1 MLRNIG
7 SNWVLILVTIGATYL
22 ITPFVIH
29 ALGKEG
35 YGTWTLITSM
45 TGYMSLLALG
55 VPAACVRYLT
65 QYVAQSDSGKM
76 NQAIGSCAG
85 LYLIVGGAAAA
96 IGAVLTMVFALYDIP
111 SAFQAEATLA
121 FALMVL
127 TVSGGFI
134 GLLPEGIMFAHHD
147 FILRNLVRVSGVLL
161 RLGLTLGLLM
171 LHASLVV
178 LAAIQ
183 LACLAFDFGVSWLLI
198 TRRYPEVRIS
208 LSDFDRGMVRHI
220 FSFSLYVLL
229 LNAGA
234 RLSFETDAIV
244 IGAFMGVAS
253 IPFFAVANSLVV
265 YLMEFMVAIAAV
277 VAPMVTKLNTDGNLV
292 LLRET
297 FLKWSKIALSL
308 TMVAGLF
315 LAVLGPRFLGW
326 WIDPSFEGPAG
337 AVLQILVISSLVFLP
352 VRAVALPVLIGLG
365 KPRTPAIALAAAG
378 VLNLGL
384 SIVLIGPFGLA
395 GVALGTAIPNILF
408 AVFVLA
414 IACRELE
421 ISLPN
426 YLKYVVPRATVGAVP
441 VLALLLW
448 FRLGLRVESIFGL
461 ITAGSVMV
469 LVFGITCIFFVYRN
483 DPYVNLRMHLVRRRA
498 WSRA

>member
-1 MLRNIG
+1 M
-7 SNWVLILVTIGATYL
+7 VVTIGATYF

-29 ALGKEG
+29 SLGKDG

-45 TGYMSLLALG
+45 TGFMSLLALG
-55 VPAACVRYLT
+55 VPAACVRYLA
-65 QYVAQSDSGKM
+65 QYVAQGDSHRM

-85 LYLIVGGAAAA
+85 LYLIVGGAAAV
-96 IGAVLTMVFALYDIP
+96 IGAVLTMVFALYEIP
-111 SAFQAEATLA
+111 AAFQAEATLA
-121 FALMVL
+121 FAVMVL

-147 FILRNLVRVSGVLL
+147 FVIRNLVRVSGVVL
-161 RLGLTLGLLM
+161 RLGLTFGLLM
-171 LHASLVV
+171 LHHASLVV

-208 LSDFDRGMVRHI
+208 LGDFDRGMVRQI

-229 LNAGA
+229 LHAGT

-244 IGAFMGVAS
+244 IGAFMGVGS

-265 YLMEFMVAIAAV
+265 YLMDFMVAIAAV
-277 VAPMVTKLNTDGNLV
+277 VCPMATKLNTDGNLIQ
-292 LLRET
+292 LREM

-308 TMVAGLF
+308 TIMAGLF
-315 LAVLGPRFLGW
+315 LVVLGPRFLGW
-326 WIDPSFEGPAG
+326 WIDPSFEDPAG
-337 AVLQILVISSLVFLP
+337 EVLQILIVSGLVFLP

-365 KPRTPAIALAAAG
+365 KPKIPAIALAVAG

-384 SIVLIGPFGLA
+384 SVLLIGPFGLA

-408 AVFVLA
+408 AVFVLVV
-414 IACRELE
+414 ACRDLE
-421 ISLPN
+421 ISLPI
-426 YLKYVVPRATVGAVP
+426 YVRYVVPRATVGALP

-448 FRLGLRVESIFGL
+448 FRLGLGVESIFGL

-469 LVFGITCIFFVYRN
+469 VVFGITWVFFVFRN
-483 DPYVNLRMHLVRRRA
+483 DPYVSLRIPLVRRRV